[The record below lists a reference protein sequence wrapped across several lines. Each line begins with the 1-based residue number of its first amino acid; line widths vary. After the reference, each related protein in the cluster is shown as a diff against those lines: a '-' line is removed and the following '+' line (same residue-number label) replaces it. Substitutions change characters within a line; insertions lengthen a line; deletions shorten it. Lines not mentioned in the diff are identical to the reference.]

1 MHGGVLVLL
10 RYIHQLRLQIL
21 LKYLKLKKILLFS
34 YEIKQN
40 QPLTSR
46 LLSKVLY
53 NRMTTTMLSWTVF
66 KPSIFSFPFL
76 PYLIYFKY
84 VFNNWCVQHQDIT

>member
-21 LKYLKLKKILLFS
+21 LKYLKLIKNLLFS

-40 QPLTSR
+40 KTLNTQVTR
-46 LLSKVLY
+46 QG
-53 NRMTTTMLSWTVF
+53 T
-66 KPSIFSFPFL
+66 I
-76 PYLIYFKY
+76 
-84 VFNNWCVQHQDIT
+84 Q